1 MLKRLDCEK
10 DPEKTEVKHI
20 FHQECIAKWFEKK
33 KECPLC
39 RSNFEKDIRKM
50 VRQREG
56 IPEESFE
63 EEKEP
68 QPIQRIPR
76 INVLSRQ

>member
-1 MLKRLDCEK
+1 
-10 DPEKTEVKHI
+10 
-20 FHQECIAKWFEKK
+20 
-33 KECPLC
+33 
-39 RSNFEKDIRKM
+39 M

-76 INVLSRQ
+76 INVLSRQQDEDEIQQSEIASAQLLELINVV